1 MPLGKASELHPMER
15 IERATAMVD
24 LAGGPE
30 NVVEKMKEAYEKG
43 QYQWALELAEICID
57 TENSVKVA
65 KVMISRF
72 FLFLFFPITKY
83 FSNFYYRIQR
93 FWLYDN

>member
-30 NVVEKMKEAYEKG
+30 NVVEKMKEAYEK
-43 QYQWALELAEICID
+43 A
-57 TENSVKVA
+57 N
-65 KVMISRF
+65 ISGRW
-72 FLFLFFPITKY
+72 
-83 FSNFYYRIQR
+83 N
-93 FWLYDN
+93 